1 MMLSAPLLFRRA
13 RNQIACGLLFPVALG
28 LWVPV
33 SSSAAEKVD
42 SAKQAD
48 LKLDRLIAD
57 LGSQDYR
64 TREAATRQLIA
75 FGPGAIEAVSKAAQT
90 QDLEVSYRA
99 VRILESLMDAGDGS
113 TQDRIAQSLKTLA
126 DRETTSA
133 AGLATDVLAL
143 YQFTLSDRAIEQLR
157 KLGAVVTL
165 SEEIPLMEPGFVE
178 VILSD
183 GWKGT
188 SADLKLLKQVRNLQ
202 WLRAINVP
210 LQGADVSMISELS
223 QLMQLDL
230 YGTGVSSADT
240 EKLATALPN
249 ATVDRRNGAL
259 LGVKGLPNMPNC
271 IINDVP
277 PGTAAEAAGIR
288 AGDEIVSFNGQPVHN
303 FEEFTALVADK
314 KGGEQVKV
322 ELRREEQLLA
332 KDVTLGRWTADAAS
346 TGQFQPRAFIRP
358 ALPAVP
364 AAPNR

>member
-1 MMLSAPLLFRRA
+1 
-13 RNQIACGLLFPVALG
+13 
-28 LWVPV
+28 
-33 SSSAAEKVD
+33 
-42 SAKQAD
+42 
-48 LKLDRLIAD
+48 
-57 LGSQDYR
+57 
-64 TREAATRQLIA
+64 
-75 FGPGAIEAVSKAAQT
+75 
-90 QDLEVSYRA
+90 
-99 VRILESLMDAGDGS
+99 
-113 TQDRIAQSLKTLA
+113 
-126 DRETTSA
+126 
-133 AGLATDVLAL
+133 
-143 YQFTLSDRAIEQLR
+143 
-157 KLGAVVTL
+157 
-165 SEEIPLMEPGFVE
+165 VE